1 MTGDRMTERLDW
13 TVEQL
18 AIAPTTAAS
27 LAQLA
32 DVSPKTVR
40 HWLDRLEADGMVE
53 ATGTLHTGMR
63 GKPAKVWALVGGES

>member
-1 MTGDRMTERLDW
+1 MNGDRMTQRLDW

-18 AIAPTTAAS
+18 AEAPTTAGT

-40 HWLDRLEADGMVE
+40 HWLERLVAAGMVE
-53 ATGTLHTGMR
+53 HASTLHTGKR
-63 GKPAKVWALVGGES
+63 GKPSKVWALVGGES